1 MVHSDRQQ
9 GGSGAT
15 GVVLMEEGGGPVSMA
30 GAKQNA
36 WLGGRSSG
44 EKPPETGKTVR
55 GGHLAA
61 AGLTRRLSGGGRG
74 VDSPT
79 LFVPSAQVAAAT
91 TKKRFFWTSTP
102 IDYKRTISIRVCK
115 NRPSF
120 FHMAP

>member
-44 EKPPETGKTVR
+44 EKPPETGKTV
-55 GGHLAA
+55 GGGAPC
-61 AGLTRRLSGGGRG
+61 RRWLDEEAIRGGRG

-91 TKKRFFWTSTP
+91 TKKDFSGR
-102 IDYKRTISIRVCK
+102 
-115 NRPSF
+115 
-120 FHMAP
+120 APQ